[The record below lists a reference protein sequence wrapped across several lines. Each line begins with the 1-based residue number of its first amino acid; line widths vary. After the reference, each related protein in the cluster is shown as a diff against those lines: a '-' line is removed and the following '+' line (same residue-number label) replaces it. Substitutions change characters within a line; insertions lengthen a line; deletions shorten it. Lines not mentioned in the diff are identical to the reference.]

1 MNDGQGGAPAIRPPG
16 DERGSTPCRLGHLSA
31 VPAPAGF
38 PAPGRGVPGIFTP
51 PKAECQ
57 TKYKHGPRTEECPV
71 AVCSVRLG
79 RCVPADDRL
88 RGAGTWELPE
98 GAGGGLGPLELPTFA
113 DQPLPWTR
121 VEGRL
126 RPALPQ
132 RRGWRSRLLAPHRV
146 SLAKR
151 LSLLQ
156 HGRLHLSCGVLVF
169 FSVALRFSSQIRLL
183 KDVR

>member
-88 RGAGTWELPE
+88 RGAGTCELPE

-113 DQPLPWTR
+113 DQPLPRMR

-132 RRGWRSRLLAPHRV
+132 RRGWRSRLEVPAAGPPQGLLSKA
-146 SLAKR
+146 SLSAAAWPP
-151 LSLLQ
+151 SLGL
-156 HGRLHLSCGVLVF
+156 RSPRVF
-169 FSVALRFSSQIRLL
+169 FCSSE
-183 KDVR
+183 V